1 MSFNWC
7 EVDYLAWA
15 SLAMFLV
22 SEALPF
28 INKTFDV
35 EITPNGLLHGIYL
48 LVTSECVRNYL
59 TGENQQKCLDI
70 LQKVEEGVQESDS
83 DSSEDS
89 TEEFKSV
96 SSK

>member
-35 EITPNGLLHGIYL
+35 EITPNGLFHGIYL
-48 LVTSECVRNYL
+48 LLTSECVKKYL
-59 TGENQQKCLDI
+59 NGENQEKCLDI
-70 LQKVEEGVQESDS
+70 LQKVEEGIGEESDS
-83 DSSEDS
+83 DSS
-89 TEEFKSV
+89 EEFKSV